1 MFVDRDGPK
10 GEELMAR
17 RGRRVPRETV
27 VMAMEEL
34 QNEVIRISVSAPCT
48 DHPQEEVVL
57 FILSSQCKELFNRQR
72 RANLLLQH
80 H

>member
-10 GEELMAR
+10 GEELMACR
-17 RGRRVPRETV
+17 SRRVPRKIV

-34 QNEVIRISVSAPCT
+34 QNEVIRISISAPCT
-48 DHPQEEVVL
+48 DHPHEEVVL

-80 H
+80 L